1 MVQKGAVL
9 AGAVVLL
16 VLVATVLLLLLPS
29 GRQSRTPVARPT
41 RELAKNYPFERGTC
55 PAAINATQISVASH
69 DSPRIFVYRNFM
81 TAEEADYV
89 IKYGEAVGL
98 RRSEVATKDANS
110 LSEVRTSTGTFLSS
124 KGDPVLEAIEARI
137 AAWAQVPVEN
147 GEAFYLLRYEE
158 GQQYKP
164 HYDFFDVSSLS
175 LSLFPLPPFLPSADA
190 CAQPNLPG
198 MDHFIGKAGNRI
210 ATVLIYLNA
219 PDEGGA
225 TVFPKAEIMV
235 PAERLTAVLFWSMT
249 PETELDWESLHGGMP
264 VVSGVKMAMT
274 KWMRINQWG

>member
-1 MVQKGAVL
+1 MQKGAVL

-175 LSLFPLPPFLPSADA
+175 SRSPLSSPLLTRVHSRTCRAWTTSSARQATGLRRYSFTSMHRTRAAQRCSPRRRSWCPPSGSLRCSS
-190 CAQPNLPG
+190 
-198 MDHFIGKAGNRI
+198 
-210 ATVLIYLNA
+210 
-219 PDEGGA
+219 GA
-225 TVFPKAEIMV
+225 
-235 PAERLTAVLFWSMT
+235 
-249 PETELDWESLHGGMP
+249 
-264 VVSGVKMAMT
+264 
-274 KWMRINQWG
+274 